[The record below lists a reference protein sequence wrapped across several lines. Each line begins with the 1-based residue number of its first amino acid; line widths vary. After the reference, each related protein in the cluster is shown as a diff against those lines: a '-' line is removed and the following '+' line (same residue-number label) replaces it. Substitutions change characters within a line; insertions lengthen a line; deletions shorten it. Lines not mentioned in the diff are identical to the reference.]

1 MKTYDKIEQVKERII
16 DVELLKIAKT
26 KNKYF
31 TRERKIKFSDILF
44 FTLNKRGLS
53 LKMEINNFEEI
64 VGKFGEVSESALCQ
78 QRKKIDPV
86 AFKILNKEYI
96 ENSYEN
102 ERDYKTLKGYIVT
115 AIDGTI
121 LELPNVESL
130 KKEYGVAQGKEEQRI
145 SVRVQGSC
153 LYDVVNNWVIDAQIS
168 KSNTSERELAKIH
181 VKNLNEILKEIG
193 KKEIIKKIII
203 IFDRGYPSIEMIY
216 MLEQMGIKYLF
227 RAKKSSLTKEFE
239 KMNSEDEEIKNVAKN
254 KLELENFSGQSKLVV
269 EQEFY
274 AQMLMMNIA
283 EDLRK
288 EANQKVK
295 AGKEQ
300 GCKYDYK
307 VNMNVLIGL
316 MRKKFVYI
324 LIQMA
329 LNHDKKAAK
338 EYDEMIEL
346 MSKSLVPIRPNR
358 SNDRNRY
365 KGYNK
370 YKTNMRRNS

>member
-1 MKTYDKIEQVKERII
+1 
-16 DVELLKIAKT
+16 
-26 KNKYF
+26 
-31 TRERKIKFSDILF
+31 
-44 FTLNKRGLS
+44 
-53 LKMEINNFEEI
+53 
-64 VGKFGEVSESALCQ
+64 
-78 QRKKIDPV
+78 
-86 AFKILNKEYI
+86 
-96 ENSYEN
+96 
-102 ERDYKTLKGYIVT
+102 
-115 AIDGTI
+115 
-121 LELPNVESL
+121 
-130 KKEYGVAQGKEEQRI
+130 
-145 SVRVQGSC
+145 
-153 LYDVVNNWVIDAQIS
+153 
-168 KSNTSERELAKIH
+168 
-181 VKNLNEILKEIG
+181 
-193 KKEIIKKIII
+193 
-203 IFDRGYPSIEMIY
+203 
-216 MLEQMGIKYLF
+216 
-227 RAKKSSLTKEFE
+227 
-239 KMNSEDEEIKNVAKN
+239 MNSEDEEIKIELTSKRISGINDSKIRNQLREIQSLKSRFVKYELNTGETELLITNLDKSEFNTQELGELYYERWKIELSYNVAKN

>member
-1 MKTYDKIEQVKERII
+1 
-16 DVELLKIAKT
+16 
-26 KNKYF
+26 
-31 TRERKIKFSDILF
+31 
-44 FTLNKRGLS
+44 
-53 LKMEINNFEEI
+53 
-64 VGKFGEVSESALCQ
+64 
-78 QRKKIDPV
+78 
-86 AFKILNKEYI
+86 
-96 ENSYEN
+96 
-102 ERDYKTLKGYIVT
+102 
-115 AIDGTI
+115 
-121 LELPNVESL
+121 
-130 KKEYGVAQGKEEQRI
+130 
-145 SVRVQGSC
+145 
-153 LYDVVNNWVIDAQIS
+153 
-168 KSNTSERELAKIH
+168 
-181 VKNLNEILKEIG
+181 
-193 KKEIIKKIII
+193 
-203 IFDRGYPSIEMIY
+203 
-216 MLEQMGIKYLF
+216 
-227 RAKKSSLTKEFE
+227 
-239 KMNSEDEEIKNVAKN
+239 
-254 KLELENFSGQSKLVV
+254 
-269 EQEFY
+269 
-274 AQMLMMNIA
+274 MMNIA